1 MVHLNSNKDE
11 NVCGEDEGENDSHFD
26 ENSQRDDE
34 SSNNIRFMDII
45 NNKNEKNINNYEDF
59 RYIIQLSFISFIINI
74 FKE

>member
-11 NVCGEDEGENDSHFD
+11 NVCGEDEGENDSQID
-26 ENSQRDDE
+26 ENSSKDDE
-34 SSNNIRFMDII
+34 TSNNIRFMDII

-59 RYIIQLSFISFIINI
+59 RYIIQLSFIINI